1 MELTGYSDN
10 LWQCLSCMCVCVDWQ
25 ASTQTV
31 PDGRWVLHRCCTGND
46 ADQTGT
52 ALCGTDSGPAQAEC
66 MFLMQCFT
74 RWTSYLCKRRKLSDY
89 IRFSVVLCVSRIC
102 EKSSGWFHE
111 IWLRALP
118 WCMEQSHF
126 GVVLQKLVVLSYFVC
141 VSTSRAETT
150 EDVWMMLVSFLGHR
164 LGDDLVDWNSGVS
177 VRPSVR
183 PYVRPSVHPYVHKK
197 FFRFPSNLVCG

>member
-1 MELTGYSDN
+1 VCFLDWGWKFVAEVTVCFICYFQVVFMELTGYSDN

-150 EDVWMMLVSFLGHR
+150 EDVWMMLVSFFKACWVTLQYKI
-164 LGDDLVDWNSGVS
+164 LAL
-177 VRPSVR
+177 
-183 PYVRPSVHPYVHKK
+183 YK
-197 FFRFPSNLVCG
+197 